1 VLPFYVPPP
10 IIEAAT
16 TLAIQQISTDMSLS
30 PELVER
36 IGSAVAL
43 ASASAAT
50 STDSEYDGVT
60 EAELDGIAQQLGTE
74 LNTVIDL
81 PVLDEEQE
89 LVILKSVG
97 RAVMV
102 VLTSPSELIEIN
114 PKEGVNT
121 AISTAQG
128 LLAGREG
135 RMKMARIM
143 NGRVDFPLIG
153 EEGEEELLLRAL
165 DACADRLVEALPAEL
180 IDALRGQRNSESLL
194 KTKEFVVATINRKVN
209 ILGLTEDQE
218 EWIIQNL
225 VDVFIDALI
234 GDTEAELL
242 LMSEEEQREALVE
255 RRLILK
261 RKMDV
266 ARRRYEAERSN
277 LEAQVRRIDE
287 RLGQ

>member
-1 VLPFYVPPP
+1 MVPFYIPPP

-16 TLAIQQISTDMSLS
+16 TLAIQQITTDMSLS
-30 PELVER
+30 TELVER
-36 IGSAVAL
+36 IGNAVAL
-43 ASASAAT
+43 ASTNAAT
-50 STDSEYDGVT
+50 RTDSEYDGVT
-60 EAELDGIAQQLGTE
+60 EAELDDIAQQLGTE
-74 LNTVIDL
+74 LNTAIDL

-89 LVILKSVG
+89 LIILKSVG
-97 RAVMV
+97 RAMMV

-121 AISTAQG
+121 AISTAQD
-128 LLAGREG
+128 LLSGREG
-135 RMKMARIM
+135 RMKMARIL

-153 EEGEEELLLRAL
+153 EEGEEDLLLRAL
-165 DACADRLVEALPAEL
+165 DACADRMVEVLPAEL

-194 KTKEFVVATINRKVN
+194 KTKEFVVATINRKVD
-209 ILGLTEDQE
+209 ILGLAEDQE

-225 VDVFIDALI
+225 VDVVIDLLI

-242 LMSEEEQREALVE
+242 LMSEEEQREAMLE
-255 RRLILK
+255 RRLVLK

-266 ARRRYEAERSN
+266 ARRRYEAERSS